1 MNHEPIHNQDLNE
14 AQPITALLAQ
24 EFNIPIEQVAH
35 IYANVSAELE
45 RTARIKAFI
54 GVLAIRRTRII
65 LSRQLNSTR

>member
-1 MNHEPIHNQDLNE
+1 MNNEPIHSQYLDE
-14 AQPITALLAQ
+14 GQSIIALLAH
-24 EFNIPIEQVAH
+24 EFNIPIEQVAP

>member
-1 MNHEPIHNQDLNE
+1 MNNEAIHSHDLNE
-14 AQPITALLAQ
+14 GQPITALLAQ

-54 GVLAIRRTRII
+54 GALAIRRTRII